1 MSELA
6 YNITGEA
13 FEVPANATGWLVR
26 KMRAKGSPEVVYG
39 RDGLP
44 LALPISAEL
53 DDLKSEVDVSGRY
66 CLDLIDQNNKAIAD
80 GPSGYVQVNFD
91 PTPAPSPT
99 PTSDNIVIEAMR
111 MQSMIAVSVVERRGR
126 NRHTADYSDAGVGH
140 AVARAAWYLS

>member
-66 CLDLIDQNNKAIAD
+66 CLDLIDRGASDHYIRDIVVFQMLQKSLHVVHFKRAPNALMNCA
-80 GPSGYVQVNFD
+80 GPHHQVLD
-91 PTPAPSPT
+91 EKLAPPA
-99 PTSDNIVIEAMR
+99 E
-111 MQSMIAVSVVERRGR
+111 
-126 NRHTADYSDAGVGH
+126 
-140 AVARAAWYLS
+140 